1 MEEIPLES
9 RESCDQIAMNLYSN
23 DKRKSDHSIESIN
36 NSISRNNRISQLP
49 DDLLIII
56 LSFLDIKCLESLGF
70 VFKPSKLLELNLQT
84 NIIWKSCDSYHKLN
98 STENKIQIIDRIFN
112 EKSFQ
117 KEIFKRQ
124 DLVVVNVLSNYCKL
138 CNTFIKPNK
147 NFFSKKSHFII
158 CNHILF

>member
-1 MEEIPLES
+1 MIVLVIAPSVNSSTFFAES
-9 RESCDQIAMNLYSN
+9 
-23 DKRKSDHSIESIN
+23 DKIN
-36 NSISRNNRISQLP
+36 S
-49 DDLLIII
+49 

-138 CNTFIKPNK
+138 CNTFIKPNQ
-147 NFFSKKSHFII
+147 NFFSKKFRKKFEKI
-158 CNHILF
+158 